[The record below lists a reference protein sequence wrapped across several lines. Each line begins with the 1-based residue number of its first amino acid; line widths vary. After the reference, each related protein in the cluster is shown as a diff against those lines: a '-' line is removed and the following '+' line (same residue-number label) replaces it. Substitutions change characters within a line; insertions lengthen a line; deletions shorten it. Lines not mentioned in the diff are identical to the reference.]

1 MLMLHCSGQ
10 AKDNEVEHHGKSVSF
25 SSHCASLQVS
35 EKFLNGH
42 SNDWLEVVGVST
54 QKSPAP
60 QLAKAALLM
69 AAED

>member
-1 MLMLHCSGQ
+1 MRW
-10 AKDNEVEHHGKSVSF
+10 SVVRRVWALSL
-25 SSHCASLQVS
+25 CCLQVS

-42 SNDWLEVVGVST
+42 SNALLEVVGVSI

>member
-1 MLMLHCSGQ
+1 M
-10 AKDNEVEHHGKSVSF
+10 VI
-25 SSHCASLQVS
+25 SHLRAAVQVS

-42 SNDWLEVVGVST
+42 SNELLEVVGVSI